1 MIDSEV
7 VEIAIRSITISGFA
21 TLLASSWSIPIAY
34 ILATR
39 CRSELIISIVEA
51 VVGIP
56 TVLVGLLLYLLLSSS
71 GPLGFLHMLYTPQA
85 IVVGEAILITP
96 LIISTSYRVLRNIV
110 DTYGELALSL
120 GASERQAM
128 LLTLRESLPG
138 ILAST
143 IMGFSRA
150 IGELGIALIVGG
162 NIRGYTRV
170 LTTAIA
176 LEVSKGEFEKAV
188 ALGIVLVSITI
199 TISIVLKVLKRLTLQ

>member
-1 MIDSEV
+1 MVDSEV
-7 VEIAIRSITISGFA
+7 VEITIRSITVSGSA

-39 CRSELIISIVEA
+39 CRSELVISVVEA

-56 TVLVGLLLYLLLSSS
+56 TVLIGLLLYLLLSSS

-96 LIISTSYRVLRNIV
+96 LIISTSYRVLRNVV
-110 DTYGELALSL
+110 DTYGELALTL

-138 ILAST
+138 ILASI

-176 LEVSKGEFEKAV
+176 LEVSKGEFEKAI
-188 ALGIVLVSITI
+188 ALGTVLVVITI
-199 TISIVLKVLKRLTLQ
+199 TISIVLRLLKRLTLQ

>member
-1 MIDSEV
+1 MIDGEV
-7 VEIAIRSITISGFA
+7 LEIAIRSITVSGLA
-21 TLLASSWSIPIAY
+21 TFFASSWSIPFAY

-39 CRSELIISIVEA
+39 RESELIISIIEA
-51 VVGIP
+51 IVGIP
-56 TVLVGLLLYLLLSSS
+56 TVLVGLLLYFLLSSS

-85 IVVGEAILITP
+85 IIMGEAILITP
-96 LIISTSYRVLRNIV
+96 LIVSTSYRVLKNVV

-128 LLTLRESLPG
+128 LLALRESLPG

-150 IGELGIALIVGG
+150 IGELGVALIVGG

-176 LEVSKGEFEKAV
+176 LEVSKGEFEKAM
-188 ALGIVLVSITI
+188 ALGMVLISITV
-199 TISIVLKVLKRLTLQ
+199 TISIILKALKRLSVQ

>member
-1 MIDSEV
+1 MIDGEV
-7 VEIAIRSITISGFA
+7 LEIAIRSITVSGLA
-21 TLLASSWSIPIAY
+21 TFFASSWSIPFAY

-39 CRSELIISIVEA
+39 CKSELVISIIEA
-51 VVGIP
+51 IVGIP
-56 TVLVGLLLYLLLSSS
+56 TVLVGLLLYFLLSSS

-85 IVVGEAILITP
+85 IIMGEAILITP
-96 LIISTSYRVLRNIV
+96 LIVSTSYRVLKNV
-110 DTYGELALSL
+110 VNTYGELALSL

-128 LLTLRESLPG
+128 LLALRESLPG

-150 IGELGIALIVGG
+150 IGELGVALIVGG

-176 LEVSKGEFEKAV
+176 LEVSKGEFEKAM
-188 ALGIVLVSITI
+188 ALGMVLISITV
-199 TISIVLKVLKRLTLQ
+199 TISIILKALKRLSTQ

>member
-1 MIDSEV
+1 MIDGEV
-7 VEIAIRSITISGFA
+7 LEIAIRSITAFF
-21 TLLASSWSIPIAY
+21 ASSWSIPFAY

-39 CRSELIISIVEA
+39 RKSELIMSVVEA

-56 TVLVGLLLYLLLSSS
+56 TVLVGLLLYFLFSSS

-85 IVVGEAILITP
+85 IVVGEAVLITP
-96 LIISTSYRVLRNIV
+96 LIVSTSYRVLKSVV

-128 LLTLRESLPG
+128 LLALRESFPG
-138 ILAST
+138 ILASI

-150 IGELGIALIVGG
+150 IGELGVALIVGG

-176 LEVSKGEFEKAV
+176 LEVSKGEFEKAM
-188 ALGIVLVSITI
+188 ALGMVLISITV
-199 TISIVLKVLKRLTLQ
+199 TISIILKALKRLSVQ

>member
-7 VEIAIRSITISGFA
+7 VEITIRSITISGSA

-39 CRSELIISIVEA
+39 CRSELVISVVEA

-56 TVLVGLLLYLLLSSS
+56 TVLIGLLLYLLLSSS

-96 LIISTSYRVLRNIV
+96 LIISTSYRVLRNVV
-110 DTYGELALSL
+110 DTYGELALTL

-128 LLTLRESLPG
+128 FLTLRESLPG
-138 ILAST
+138 ILASI

-176 LEVSKGEFEKAV
+176 LEVSKGEFEKAI
-188 ALGIVLVSITI
+188 ALGTVLVTI
-199 TISIVLKVLKRLTLQ
+199 TIAISVVLRLLKRLTLQ

>member
-1 MIDSEV
+1 MMDGEV
-7 VEIAIRSITISGFA
+7 LEIAVRSITISGLA
-21 TLLASSWSIPIAY
+21 TFFASSWSIPFAY
-34 ILATR
+34 TLATR
-39 CRSELIISIVEA
+39 RKSELVISIIEA
-51 VVGIP
+51 IVGIP
-56 TVLVGLLLYLLLSSS
+56 TVLVGLLLYFLFSSS

-85 IVVGEAILITP
+85 IVIGEAVLITP
-96 LIISTSYRVLRNIV
+96 LIVSTSYGVLKSVV

-128 LLTLRESLPG
+128 LLALRESFPG

-150 IGELGIALIVGG
+150 IGELGVALIVGG

-188 ALGIVLVSITI
+188 ALGMILISIAI
-199 TISIVLKVLKRLTLQ
+199 TISIVLKVLKRLSAQ

>member
-1 MIDSEV
+1 MVDSEV
-7 VEIAIRSITISGFA
+7 VEITIRSITVSGSA

-39 CRSELIISIVEA
+39 CRSELVISVVEA

-56 TVLVGLLLYLLLSSS
+56 TVLIGLLLYLLLSSS

-96 LIISTSYRVLRNIV
+96 LIISTSYRVLRNVV
-110 DTYGELALSL
+110 DTYGELALTL

-138 ILAST
+138 ILASI

-176 LEVSKGEFEKAV
+176 LEVSKGEFEKAI
-188 ALGIVLVSITI
+188 ALGTVLVTI
-199 TISIVLKVLKRLTLQ
+199 TIAISVVLRLLKRLTLQ

>member
-1 MIDSEV
+1 MIDGEV
-7 VEIAIRSITISGFA
+7 LEIAIRSITVSGLA
-21 TLLASSWSIPIAY
+21 TFFASSWSIPFAY

-39 CRSELIISIVEA
+39 RESELIISIIEA

-56 TVLVGLLLYLLLSSS
+56 TVLVGLLLYFLLSSS

-85 IVVGEAILITP
+85 IIMGEAILITP
-96 LIISTSYRVLRNIV
+96 LIVSTSYRVLKNV
-110 DTYGELALSL
+110 VNTYGELALSL

-128 LLTLRESLPG
+128 LLALRESLPG

-150 IGELGIALIVGG
+150 IGELGVALIVGG

-188 ALGIVLVSITI
+188 ALGTILVSIAT
-199 TISIVLKVLKRLTLQ
+199 TISIVLKVLKRLSTQ

>member
-1 MIDSEV
+1 MVDSEV
-7 VEIAIRSITISGFA
+7 VEITIRSITISGSA

-39 CRSELIISIVEA
+39 CRSELVISVVEA

-56 TVLVGLLLYLLLSSS
+56 TVLIGLLLYLLLSSS

-96 LIISTSYRVLRNIV
+96 LIISTSYRVLRNVV
-110 DTYGELALSL
+110 DTYGELALTL

-138 ILAST
+138 ILASI

-176 LEVSKGEFEKAV
+176 LEVSKGEFEKAI
-188 ALGIVLVSITI
+188 ALGTVLVVITI
-199 TISIVLKVLKRLTLQ
+199 TISIVLRLLKRLTLQ